1 MNNSRRKRIYDSLAD
16 LNMSKDKL
24 ELALYEERQALDR
37 LSDDEEYDNMRDG
50 MEEIISGL
58 EDTLT
63 NLEDAINTLEGAY
76 F

>member
-1 MNNSRRKRIYDSLAD
+1 MNNSRRKRINQCIA
-16 LNMSKDKL
+16 
-24 ELALYEERQALDR
+24 ELYEAQNELSLILEGEQNALAKVPE
-37 LSDDEEYDNMRDG
+37 DDEYDEMREG
-50 MEEIISGL
+50 MEEFVSGL